1 MKKLWLFSVL
11 SVGLI
16 LLSGCS
22 LKWTPSQTAWSDD
35 VMWVYKEAW
44 EMTCLMTYKSDLEE
58 WTSTIYVK
66 DGMIKQETS
75 ATIDGEDY
83 SISTLARDGK
93 MYMWWDMYGEEAGF
107 SMTYNINIEEEL
119 GSFEDLD
126 ENTTISCTKWV
137 KKNSV
142 FDLPKNIEF
151 SSMDDL
157 GDLMDL
163 DLEWDDMLIEEGD
176 EVAEVV
182 EEANEVEEA
191 IQEETAGVSEEAV
204 EEVEE
209 EAEEATE
216 TVEAE

>member
-11 SVGLI
+11 SLGLVFVA
-16 LLSGCS
+16 GCTLGTQQS
-22 LKWTPSQTAWSDD
+22 EWSSD

-44 EMTCLMTYKSDLEE
+44 EMTCVMTYNSELEQ

-66 DGMIKQETS
+66 DGMIKQDTT
-75 ATIDGEDY
+75 ATVDGEEY

-93 MYMWWDMYGEEAGF
+93 MYMWWDMYGEMAGF
-107 SMTYNINIEEEL
+107 SMTYDIDVEEEL
-119 GSFEDLD
+119 GSFEDMD

-142 FDLPKNIEF
+142 FDLPKDIEF

-157 GDLMDL
+157 WDLYDLDL
-163 DLEWDDMLIEEGD
+163 DLEWDDMIIEEGD

-182 EEANEVEEA
+182 EEVENAEEVIEES
-191 IQEETAGVSEEAV
+191 QEVAAEVAEESTETA
-204 EEVEE
+204 EVQ
-209 EAEEATE
+209 
-216 TVEAE
+216 

>member
-16 LLSGCS
+16 LLSGCT
-22 LKWTPSQTAWSDD
+22 LKGGTNESTWSSD
-35 VMWVYKEAW
+35 VMWVYKQAG
-44 EMTCLMTYKSDLEE
+44 EMTCLMTYTSDLEE

-66 DGMIKQETS
+66 DGMIKQETT
-75 ATIDGEDY
+75 ATIDGETY
-83 SISTLARDGK
+83 TISTLARDGK
-93 MYMWWDMYGEEAGF
+93 MYMWWDMYGEEGWF
-107 SMTYNINIEEEL
+107 SMTYDIDVEEEL
-119 GSFEDLD
+119 GSFEDMD

-157 GDLMDL
+157 GDLMNL

-191 IQEETAGVSEEAV
+191 IQEETVEATEEAV
-204 EEVEE
+204 EEV
-209 EAEEATE
+209 AEEA
-216 TVEAE
+216 VEAAE